1 MSKSDALFQNTVEIK
16 LLGRT
21 CELKPMSVRDAVKL
35 GRILGQMRQEV
46 IAAAKDEHTNILAG
60 ILQLAGTNKT
70 QEILQILTCGYF
82 KDVSN
87 IDEKLSLAELSLL
100 AKTVCE
106 VNDFKMVMQNFTSA
120 LKAVSATPFQTP

>member
-1 MSKSDALFQNTVEIK
+1 
-16 LLGRT
+16 
-21 CELKPMSVRDAVKL
+21 
-35 GRILGQMRQEV
+35 
-46 IAAAKDEHTNILAG
+46 
-60 ILQLAGTNKT
+60 
-70 QEILQILTCGYF
+70 
-82 KDVSN
+82 VSN